1 MIKNFSNDKN
11 IKKLL
16 TKTNFN
22 LDANKA
28 ADVEVFRKIIEI
40 SMKNCL
46 WNGVCGLS

>member
-1 MIKNFSNDKN
+1 MIENFLNDKN

-16 TKTNFN
+16 KNTDFN
-22 LDANKA
+22 LDATKT
-28 ADVEVFRKIIEI
+28 ADVDVFRKIIEI